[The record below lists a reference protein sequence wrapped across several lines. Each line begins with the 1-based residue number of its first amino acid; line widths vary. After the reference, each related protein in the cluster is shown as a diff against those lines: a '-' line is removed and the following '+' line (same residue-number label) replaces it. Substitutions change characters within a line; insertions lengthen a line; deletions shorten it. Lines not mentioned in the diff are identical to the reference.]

1 MKKMISVLVL
11 GSVLSFT
18 ALQAQVHANN
28 AQNIIETHKVASI
41 SNDDMNMLF
50 NDVKSGDVVALSN
63 VEMSETKGEGI
74 LAGLLVGLGI
84 SGAVW
89 LGNCLISGSC
99 TDFNVSA
106 GTIF

>member
-28 AQNIIETHKVASI
+28 VQNIIETHKVASI

-74 LAGLLVGLGI
+74 LAGLLVSFLTP
-84 SGAVW
+84 V
-89 LGNCLISGSC
+89 
-99 TDFNVSA
+99 VVKA
-106 GTIF
+106 GEWFANKLF

>member
-11 GSVLSFT
+11 GSILSFT

-50 NDVKSGDVVALSN
+50 NDVKSGDVIALSN
-63 VEMSETKGEGI
+63 VEMSETKGESWAGALNAIMDLVYEVGDIFGYKWDI
-74 LAGLLVGLGI
+74 LHSVR
-84 SGAVW
+84 
-89 LGNCLISGSC
+89 
-99 TDFNVSA
+99 F
-106 GTIF
+106 

>member
-63 VEMSETKGEGI
+63 AEMSETKGESW
-74 LAGLLVGLGI
+74 AGAWNALLDLTYEVG
-84 SGAVW
+84 
-89 LGNCLISGSC
+89 
-99 TDFNVSA
+99 D
-106 GTIF
+106 IFGYNWNLLHSLKL

>member
-1 MKKMISVLVL
+1 MKQMISVLVL

-50 NDVKSGDVVALSN
+50 NNVKSSDVVALSD

-74 LAGLLVGLGI
+74 FGLSLLEAFLTPLLEGAGKWLANKI
-84 SGAVW
+84 
-89 LGNCLISGSC
+89 
-99 TDFNVSA
+99 FN
-106 GTIF
+106 